1 MEVVKE
7 RWKKVRLG
15 EVCEKVN
22 YGYTASAEYSRVGP
36 KFLRITD
43 IVLENIDWDKVPYCQ
58 IEEKNIPKFLLKE
71 GDIVIARTGA
81 TVGYAKYIKKG
92 IPTAVF
98 ASYLVRIRLKKDFDA
113 RDIGFLIESDIYK
126 RFIKANI
133 SGAAQPQA
141 NAQVLTSYPA
151 PIAPLNVQRKI
162 AAILSAYDDLIEN
175 NTRRIQILE
184 EMAQTIYKEWFV
196 KFRFPGYEK
205 VKMVYSELGR
215 IPEGWMVKPSSQ
227 VLEIN
232 PRINVNKE
240 SEKPFVFMEDV
251 SNTSMVIRCRTR
263 REGLSGSKFQNGD
276 TLFARITPS
285 LENGKIGFVQ
295 FLSSDNEVGLG
306 STEFIVLRSKHLC
319 PEYAYLLARTEKFR
333 GNAIKSM
340 IGASGRQRVQEA
352 CFDHFFL
359 AVPPPSKIERFH
371 GYIAPIFKN
380 IHLLSLKNGILRR
393 TRDLLLPKLI
403 SEEIDVDDLDINTEE
418 LEQ

>member
-1 MEVVKE
+1 MTAVVKE

-43 IVLENIDWDKVPYCQ
+43 IVLENINWDKVPYCQ

-98 ASYLVRIRLKKDFDA
+98 ASYLVRIRLKKDCAA
-113 RDIGFLIESDIYK
+113 RYIGFLIESDIYK

-141 NAQVLTSYPA
+141 NAQVLTSYPT

-175 NTRRIQILE
+175 NTLRIQILE
-184 EMAQTIYKEWFV
+184 EMAQTFYKEWFV

-205 VKMVYSELGR
+205 VKMVDSELGK
-215 IPEGWMVKPSSQ
+215 IPEGWEVKKVKDIVKRLKAGKTYTQKGVMATGSVPVIDQSRSEFLGFHNNESDHYTSSEEPIIIFGDHTCKMQIMVEPFSLGPNVIPFISNDNGLIYYLFFLIHNLVETREYKRHWNELVIKKVALADKKSQIFFSEMVKPITE
-227 VLEIN
+227 EIDLLRK
-232 PRINVNKE
+232 RIL
-240 SEKPFVFMEDV
+240 
-251 SNTSMVIRCRTR
+251 T
-263 REGLSGSKFQNGD
+263 
-276 TLFARITPS
+276 
-285 LENGKIGFVQ
+285 
-295 FLSSDNEVGLG
+295 
-306 STEFIVLRSKHLC
+306 
-319 PEYAYLLARTEKFR
+319 
-333 GNAIKSM
+333 
-340 IGASGRQRVQEA
+340 
-352 CFDHFFL
+352 
-359 AVPPPSKIERFH
+359 
-371 GYIAPIFKN
+371 
-380 IHLLSLKNGILRR
+380 LRR
-393 TRDLLLPKLI
+393 TCDLLLPKLI
-403 SEEIDVDDLDINTEE
+403 SEEIDVEDLDINTEE